1 MSLLHPALLYGLL
14 LAAVPVVLHLLMRAR
29 PKKIDFPALRLLEN
43 IRKQNS
49 QRMRLRH
56 IGLLLLRILILVLL
70 VLAVTRPTLPAANY
84 GLTSSEWGTGIV
96 VLLIAV
102 AAYFLGRKYWV
113 RKVEQKHVQSWRESW
128 LKTGTA
134 ILALLLMLLL
144 VGLPYQKRV
153 YSEIRNPGEQLQLNV
168 PVAAVFLFD
177 VSASM
182 GYRHENR
189 NRLEQ
194 AQELALTQV
203 RSFPSGSRVS
213 ITDNATAKPIRFLK
227 DLNAA
232 VARLQRRESLR
243 PHDASLL
250 LNDRL
255 LSAIQLQT
263 KERQKLLDEGEGK
276 NSDRFLREIYIYTD
290 RVRSAWSL
298 DDAKRLK
305 AEIEQAPWLRCYI
318 IDVGVQPVNNIS
330 LSHLSLS
337 QSMVIQGSIV
347 RVSAEVTNQNLR
359 TIETVAEL
367 YLDDGNGS
375 LVKRDQTSLTLEAKQ
390 TGQAS
395 FSIKANSLGIIQ
407 GEIRLA
413 QSDPLKIDNV
423 IAFSLRVEP
432 RPKVLI
438 VAEKAEEAFVWEQAL
453 APAGLVKRGV
463 HQYEV
468 KVVSPSKLLSQLKN
482 NSSTSPTKPDVI
494 YLMNVSRLT
503 EKTWNALQE
512 FVEQG
517 GGLGVI
523 LGRGKNWIDVENYRD
538 FDQTD
543 WLAALPSVET
553 RPVTLKKIEVTRDD
567 HPVFSYLKELNVL
580 SLFSSAAVRRFW
592 KTDITDGAITIANFN
607 DEERSPA
614 IVVRNYGRGR
624 VLSLST
630 AVDLR
635 RAAEQ
640 QNWSDLARLD
650 WIYAAWAD
658 QMTKY
663 LQGGRNLRLNRT
675 VGEPV
680 VLSLPESRL
689 DKQALLQLPGLRQ
702 NKITIPFQGTLL
714 NITVSNNRLS
724 DSNNNGVKKNRQ
736 IAADRIGNYRLL
748 FPGGAMNSYGFSL
761 QLPDKET
768 DLQPLSYAELDEL
781 FGENRWQL
789 SRTYEELERTVLLG
803 RIGKEAYPMLIT
815 LLILFFL
822 GEHLAANFFY
832 GRQES

>member
-14 LAAVPVVLHLLMRAR
+14 LAAVPVVLHLLMRSR

-56 IGLLLLRILILVLL
+56 IGLLLLRILVLVLL
-70 VLAVTRPTLPAANY
+70 VLAVARPTLPAANY
-84 GLTSSEWGTGIV
+84 RLTPSEWGAGIA
-96 VLLIAV
+96 VLLVAGAV
-102 AAYFLGRKYWV
+102 YFLGRKYWV
-113 RKVEQKHVQSWRESW
+113 QKVSPKHLQNWRESW
-128 LKTGTA
+128 LKTATA
-134 ILALLLMLLL
+134 VLTFLLMLLL
-144 VGLPYQKRV
+144 VGVPYQRRV

-194 AQELALTQV
+194 AQELALAQV
-203 RSFPSGSRVS
+203 RSFPSGSVIS
-213 ITDNATAKPIRFLK
+213 ITDNASARPIRFLK
-227 DLNAA
+227 DRSAA
-232 VARLQRRESLR
+232 MARLQRRESLR

-263 KERQKLLDEGEGK
+263 DERQKLLEGSEQQG
-276 NSDRFLREIYIYTD
+276 SDRYLREIYIYTD
-290 RVRSAWSL
+290 RTRSAWSL
-298 DDAKRLK
+298 DEAARLK
-305 AEIEQAPWLRCYI
+305 SELEQAPWLRCYI
-318 IDVGVQPVNNIS
+318 IDVGVQPVSNIS
-330 LSHLSLS
+330 LSRLSLS
-337 QSMVIQGSIV
+337 QPMVIQAAMV
-347 RVSAEVTNQNLR
+347 RVAADVTNQN
-359 TIETVAEL
+359 TKPVQCVAEL

-375 LVKRDQTSLTLEAKQ
+375 LVKRDQITLALEGEQ
-390 TGQAS
+390 TGQAN
-395 FSIKANSLGIIQ
+395 FSIKANSLGVMQ

-423 IAFSLRVEP
+423 LAFSLRVEP

-438 VAEKAEEAFVWEQAL
+438 VAENSAEAFVWEQAL
-453 APAGLVKRGV
+453 APSELVKRGT
-463 HQYEV
+463 HQYDVEI
-468 KVVSPSKLLSQLKN
+468 VSPHQLLSRLKPESSK
-482 NSSTSPTKPDVI
+482 NSAAPDVV
-494 YLMNVSRLT
+494 YLLNVSRLS
-503 EKTWNALQE
+503 EKSWNALQNY
-512 FVEQG
+512 VEQG

-523 LGRGKNWIDVENYRD
+523 LGRGRNWIDVENYR
-538 FDQTD
+538 QYAQAD
-543 WLAALPSVET
+543 WLAALPSIDT

-580 SLFSSAAVRRFW
+580 SLFSSAAVRRYW
-592 KTDITDGAITIANFN
+592 KTDLTDGAIPIATFN
-607 DEERSPA
+607 DEEHSPA
-614 IVVRNYGRGR
+614 IVVRQYARGR
-624 VLSLST
+624 LLNVST

-650 WIYAAWAD
+650 WIYTAWAD
-658 QMTKY
+658 QMTKF
-663 LQGGRNLRLNRT
+663 LQGGRQLRLNRT

-680 VLSLPESRL
+680 VLNLPDHALGKE
-689 DKQALLQLPGLRQ
+689 ALLQLPGLRQ
-702 NKITIPFQGTLL
+702 NKISIPFQGTLL
-714 NITVSNNRLS
+714 NITTPQSSERNSSKSN
-724 DSNNNGVKKNRQ
+724 VKKNRQ
-736 IAADRIGNYRLL
+736 IAADRVGNYRLL
-748 FPGGAMNSYGFSL
+748 FPGETMEPHGFSL
-761 QLPDKET
+761 QLPDSET
-768 DLQPLSYAELDEL
+768 DLRPLSYAELDEL
-781 FGENRWQL
+781 FGVDRWQL

-803 RIGKEAYPMLIT
+803 RIGKEAYPVLIT

>member
-1 MSLLHPALLYGLL
+1 MSLLHPGLLYGLL
-14 LAAVPVVLHLLMRAR
+14 LAAVPVVLHLLMRSR

-84 GLTSSEWGTGIV
+84 RLTFSEWGTGLIV
-96 VLLIAV
+96 ILVAI

-113 RKVEQKHVQSWRESW
+113 QKVEQKHVQSWRESW
-128 LKTGTA
+128 LRAGTA
-134 ILALLLMLLL
+134 FVAFLLMLLL
-144 VGLPYQKRV
+144 VGWPYQKRV

-203 RSFPSGSRVS
+203 RSFPSGSQVS
-213 ITDNATAKPIRFLK
+213 ITDNATAKPIRFLR

-255 LSAIQLQT
+255 LSAIQLQV
-263 KERQKLLDEGEGK
+263 KERQKLIDEGEGE

-290 RVRSAWSL
+290 RARSAWSL
-298 DDAKRLK
+298 DEAERLK

-318 IDVGVQPVNNIS
+318 IDVGVEPTSNVS
-330 LSHLSLS
+330 LSRLSLS
-337 QSMVIQGSIV
+337 QAMVIQGAMARI
-347 RVSAEVTNQNLR
+347 SADVTNQNLR
-359 TIETVAEL
+359 STESVAEL

-375 LVKRDQTSLTLEAKQ
+375 LVKRDQTILTLEAEQ
-390 TGQAS
+390 TAQAS
-395 FSIKANSLGIIQ
+395 FTIKANSLGILQ

-423 IAFSLRVEP
+423 IAFSLMVEP
-432 RPKVLI
+432 RAKVLI
-438 VAEKAEEAFVWEQAL
+438 VAEKAEEAFAWEQAL
-453 APAGLVKRGV
+453 APAELVKRGV
-463 HQYEV
+463 NQYEV
-468 KVVSPSKLLSQLKN
+468 KIIQPSRLLAQLEQ
-482 NSSTSPTKPDVI
+482 SSTSSQTKLPDVI
-494 YLMNVSRLT
+494 YLMNVSRLS
-503 EKTWNALQE
+503 EKTWNSLQNY
-512 FVEQG
+512 VEQG

-523 LGRGKNWIDVENYRD
+523 LGSTRIDVENYRNLG
-538 FDQTD
+538 QAD
-543 WLAALPSVET
+543 WLAALPSVHT
-553 RPVTLKKIEVTRDD
+553 RPTTLKKIEVTRDD

-580 SLFSSAAVRRFW
+580 SLFSSTAVRRYW
-592 KTDITDGAITIANFN
+592 LTDLTDDAIPIANFN
-607 DEERSPA
+607 DKQRSPA
-614 IVVRNYGRGR
+614 IVVRNYVRGR

-630 AVDLR
+630 GADLHG
-635 RAAEQ
+635 ASEQ
-640 QNWSDLARLD
+640 QNWSYLARLD
-650 WIYAAWAD
+650 WIYAAFAD

-663 LQGGRNLRLNRT
+663 LQGGRDLRLNRT

-680 VLSLPESRL
+680 VLSVPEEAVGK
-689 DKQALLQLPGLRQ
+689 DALLQLPGLRQ
-702 NKITIPFQGTLL
+702 NKVSIPFQGTLL
-714 NITVSNNRLS
+714 NITASNNSERS
-724 DSNNNGVKKNRQ
+724 SSGNNGVKKNRQ

-748 FPGGAMNSYGFSL
+748 FPAKAMNSYGFSL
-761 QLPDKET
+761 QLSDKET

-781 FGENRWQL
+781 FGVDRWQL

-803 RIGKEAYPMLIT
+803 RIGKEAYPILIT